1 MKKQQTETGL
11 DVTVEKLQTFILP
24 PSNHRRP
31 PILLEKDRNSI
42 DQSIDQSINQSMYP
56 DVFRLSSFFFNTSL
70 I

>member
-24 PSNHRRP
+24 PS
-31 PILLEKDRNSI
+31 ILLEKDRNSI
-42 DQSIDQSINQSMYP
+42 DQSIDQSINQSMYS

>member
-24 PSNHRRP
+24 PSNLRRP
-31 PILLEKDRNSI
+31 SILLEKDRNSI
-42 DQSIDQSINQSMYP
+42 DQSIDQSINQSMYS
-56 DVFRLSSFFFNTSL
+56 DVFRLSFFFNTSL